1 MTIAAAAIA
10 EVAVAEQT
18 RAPKTGASAPTKRK
32 ITAHEDAELTPEPR

>member
-18 RAPKTGASAPTKRK
+18 RVPKSGGSAPPKRK
-32 ITAHEDAELTPEPR
+32 ITAHEDAELIPEPR